1 MKDYAIVSTKQQLKN
16 ALEDNISQIIITDA
30 ELASQ
35 IKTIKNAST
44 AALAAA
50 IASAGVASTNFWNPV
65 GWAAGAV
72 GFATGGYLLVA
83 IVALLSILGIT
94 LIYAIY
100 NGYSIRGKGTVT
112 TADDTTYEAELVLEK
127 TRGV

>member
-1 MKDYAIVSTKQQLKN
+1 MKDYAIVSTKQQLKS
-16 ALEDNISQIIITDA
+16 ALEDNTSQIIITDS
-30 ELASQ
+30 ELAAH

-50 IASAGVASTNFWNPV
+50 IASAGVASTNFWNPF

-72 GFATGGYLLVA
+72 GLATGGYLLVA
-83 IVALLSILGIT
+83 IVALLGILGIT

-100 NGYSIRGKGTVT
+100 NGYSISGKGSVT
-112 TADDTTYEAELVLEK
+112 TPDGTEYNAELVLNKKED
-127 TRGV
+127 